1 MTTINTVIT
10 VIGPTAVGKTSLGV
24 QLGRAFHTEVIS
36 IDSLQC
42 YKPGSIVTAK
52 PTPEETKGVPH
63 HMIDFLEV
71 DEEPDSFTEDTLAC
85 IAKIQR
91 KGRVPI
97 LVGGSTSLT
106 IPVLKAARSQGN
118 RIFAILLGSPPSIHK
133 HNIEAR
139 VDEMVYSGLV
149 DEMTKLYELQ
159 RSLLG
164 PSPDFSRGVW
174 KTIGYKEFYPY
185 LSGENK
191 GCAKALESAI
201 VNTKRNSVCYA
212 QLQWDWIQTEMCPF
226 LEDMQIPY
234 IELQATSKQDIT
246 VAGMASVR
254 GYLRFLHQHQ

>member
-1 MTTINTVIT
+1 MTSINTIIT

-42 YKPGSIVTAK
+42 YKAGGIVTAK

-63 HMIDFLEV
+63 HMIDFLEA
-71 DEEPDSFTEDTLAC
+71 DEEPYSFIEDTLAC
-85 IAKIQR
+85 VTNIQR
-91 KGRVPI
+91 KGKVPI

-106 IPVLKAARSQGN
+106 LPVLEAARLQGN
-118 RIFAILLGSPPSIHK
+118 RIFAIILGSPPSIHK

-149 DEMTKLYELQ
+149 QEMMHLYELQ
-159 RSLLG
+159 RTYLG
-164 PSPDFSRGVW
+164 HNPDFSKGLW

-185 LSGENK
+185 LSGEK
-191 GCAKALESAI
+191 SGSSKALESAI
-201 VNTKRNSVCYA
+201 ENTKKNSVCYA
-212 QLQWDWIQTEMCPF
+212 QLQWDWIQAEMCPA

-234 IELQATSKQDIT
+234 IELQATSKQDLT
-246 VAGMASVR
+246 MAGMAS
-254 GYLRFLHQHQ
+254 H